1 MTEKREGH
9 GEDSAPLFLFT
20 DDFCAVGVFDGM
32 GGAGAAM
39 CKSDLGEH
47 TKAYVASRIVKDAVE
62 NYIRHKAD
70 ESITSTIDAEGIKQT
85 AKSRLEQEKS
95 CFPAKASG
103 LRSRLVRDYPTT
115 LALIT
120 SQITDEGS
128 LVNSYWAGDSRNFL
142 WTQDGFFQISKDD
155 LDSELDPLENLRNDA
170 ALSNCVCADRDFFIN
185 QKAITVQGKYILIS
199 ATDGCFGY
207 FLTPMHFHNVLLAGL
222 KNSLDEDGWCLYVKD
237 AFAKVTGDDVSLS
250 LCAIGYESFDELKAS
265 FEKTEIPELTEINK
279 IQDEISRISI
289 DLEEKKNS
297 LEGFIQ
303 EGWSAY
309 KESYLKYLNEPAE
322 PEEISTQDENK
333 SPEKDE
339 LLGTNIEETTK
350 DDIGTDA
357 SSPETEVPET
367 EVPETTHIVSDE
379 EKSEKNS
386 EELKS
391 SETLLA
397 ADSPDKEEVVE
408 SMSKEKAEATLSE
421 NEEKRDI
428 DSAKASTSSKEA
440 KAEAVAAEPQIKDSS
455 KSSNEGNVGLRG
467 KSYSPETADMK
478 DSVSEEKNSISKL
491 DPDDGAIIVVRRRI
505 KAMPDPSEAES
516 LFEKLLNLIR

>member
-1 MTEKREGH
+1 MKSISIKFMTEKREGH

-32 GGAGAAM
+32 GGSGAAM

-265 FEKTEIPELTEINK
+265 FEKTEIPELIEINK

-289 DLEEKKNS
+289 DLEEKRTPWKVLYKKVGAHTKN
-297 LEGFIQ
+297 
-303 EGWSAY
+303 
-309 KESYLKYLNEPAE
+309 P
-322 PEEISTQDENK
+322 T
-333 SPEKDE
+333 
-339 LLGTNIEETTK
+339 
-350 DDIGTDA
+350 
-357 SSPETEVPET
+357 
-367 EVPETTHIVSDE
+367 
-379 EKSEKNS
+379 
-386 EELKS
+386 
-391 SETLLA
+391 
-397 ADSPDKEEVVE
+397 
-408 SMSKEKAEATLSE
+408 
-421 NEEKRDI
+421 
-428 DSAKASTSSKEA
+428 
-440 KAEAVAAEPQIKDSS
+440 
-455 KSSNEGNVGLRG
+455 
-467 KSYSPETADMK
+467 
-478 DSVSEEKNSISKL
+478 
-491 DPDDGAIIVVRRRI
+491 
-505 KAMPDPSEAES
+505 
-516 LFEKLLNLIR
+516 

>member
-1 MTEKREGH
+1 M
-9 GEDSAPLFLFT
+9 
-20 DDFCAVGVFDGM
+20 
-32 GGAGAAM
+32 
-39 CKSDLGEH
+39 
-47 TKAYVASRIVKDAVE
+47 
-62 NYIRHKAD
+62 
-70 ESITSTIDAEGIKQT
+70 
-85 AKSRLEQEKS
+85 
-95 CFPAKASG
+95 
-103 LRSRLVRDYPTT
+103 
-115 LALIT
+115 
-120 SQITDEGS
+120 
-128 LVNSYWAGDSRNFL
+128 
-142 WTQDGFFQISKDD
+142 
-155 LDSELDPLENLRNDA
+155 DSELDPLENLRNDA

-279 IQDEISRISI
+279 IQDEISRIYI

-339 LLGTNIEETTK
+339 LSGTNIEETTK

-357 SSPETEVPET
+357 SSTETEFL
-367 EVPETTHIVSDE
+367 ETTHIVSEE
-379 EKSEKNS
+379 EKSEKTSEEEKSEKTS

-391 SETLLA
+391 SETLLV
-397 ADSPDKEEVVE
+397 ADSPDKEVE
-408 SMSKEKAEATLSE
+408 RDTTSEEKTEATLPV
-421 NEEKRDI
+421 NEEKRDF
-428 DSAKASTSSKEA
+428 DSEKVSATSKEI
-440 KAEAVAAEPQIKDSS
+440 KTEAVDHHIKDSL
-455 KSSNEGNVGLRG
+455 KSLYE
-467 KSYSPETADMK
+467 
-478 DSVSEEKNSISKL
+478 
-491 DPDDGAIIVVRRRI
+491 
-505 KAMPDPSEAES
+505 
-516 LFEKLLNLIR
+516 

>member
-1 MTEKREGH
+1 
-9 GEDSAPLFLFT
+9 
-20 DDFCAVGVFDGM
+20 M
-32 GGAGAAM
+32 GGSGAAM

-95 CFPAKASG
+95 YFPAKASG

-207 FLTPMHFHNVLLAGL
+207 FLTPMHF
-222 KNSLDEDGWCLYVKD
+222 
-237 AFAKVTGDDVSLS
+237 
-250 LCAIGYESFDELKAS
+250 DELKAS

-303 EGWSAY
+303 EGWSEY

-339 LLGTNIEETTK
+339 LSGTNIEETTK

-357 SSPETEVPET
+357 SSTETEVL
-367 EVPETTHIVSDE
+367 ETTHIVSEE
-379 EKSEKNS
+379 EKSEKTS
-386 EELKS
+386 EKLKS
-391 SETLLA
+391 
-397 ADSPDKEEVVE
+397 
-408 SMSKEKAEATLSE
+408 
-421 NEEKRDI
+421 
-428 DSAKASTSSKEA
+428 
-440 KAEAVAAEPQIKDSS
+440 
-455 KSSNEGNVGLRG
+455 
-467 KSYSPETADMK
+467 
-478 DSVSEEKNSISKL
+478 
-491 DPDDGAIIVVRRRI
+491 
-505 KAMPDPSEAES
+505 
-516 LFEKLLNLIR
+516 